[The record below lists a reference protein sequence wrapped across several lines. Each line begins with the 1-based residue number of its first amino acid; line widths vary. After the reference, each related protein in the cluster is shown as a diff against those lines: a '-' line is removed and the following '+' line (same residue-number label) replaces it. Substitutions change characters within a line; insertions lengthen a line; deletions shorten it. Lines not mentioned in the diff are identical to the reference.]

1 MKRVQVNRYN
11 MFYRLTVP
19 VILSRAA
26 AALITLGTA
35 GRLFGVLSREPFE
48 SMIFKK
54 KPLALDSRDGGS

>member
-1 MKRVQVNRYN
+1 

-19 VILSRAA
+19 VILSRVT

-54 KPLALDSRDGGS
+54 NHWPLDSRDGGS